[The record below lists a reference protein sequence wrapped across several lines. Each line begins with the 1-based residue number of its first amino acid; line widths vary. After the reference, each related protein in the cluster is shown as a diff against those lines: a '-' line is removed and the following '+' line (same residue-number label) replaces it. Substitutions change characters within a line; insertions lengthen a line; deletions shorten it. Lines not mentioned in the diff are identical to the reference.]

1 MFIRKGRVGIFP
13 KCEVK
18 VAVQHFV
25 WSKRYRDKQMTGY
38 VCVREWWRCLRL
50 GVDGWSRSVIVL
62 VASVVAAPLQ
72 WPSHDPL
79 RRPLT
84 LRSWPVSLSGTH
96 PQSSL
101 NREWARCLLRRAL
114 RRSQEAHA
122 YEMSPIFVNS
132 PITSDQRLVPLT
144 RAPRVPLLF
153 AAKSLQC

>member
-1 MFIRKGRVGIFP
+1 M
-13 KCEVK
+13 
-18 VAVQHFV
+18 
-25 WSKRYRDKQMTGY
+25 WSKGCSTTFRLVNPVSTYRGKQMTGY
-38 VCVREWWRCLRL
+38 VCIREWWRCWRS
-50 GVDGWSRSVIVL
+50 GVENDPGRWLL

-72 WPSHDPL
+72 WPSLYPL

-84 LRSWPVSLSGTH
+84 LRSWSVSLSGTH

-122 YEMSPIFVNS
+122 YEMSPTFINS

-144 RAPRVPLLF
+144 RALRVPLLF
-153 AAKSLQC
+153 AAKSFQC